1 MNERC
6 IFHVDVNSAF
16 LSWSAVKR
24 LREDPEAVD
33 LRKIPS
39 AVGGDV
45 ETRHGIITARSIPAK
60 KLGIKT
66 AEPVVKA
73 LQKCPDL
80 VLVKSDFKT
89 YREYSHEFI
98 KILRKHAPVVQQA
111 SIDEAYLD
119 FTGTKVA
126 SDPCKEAAAIKDEI
140 RDSLGF
146 TVNVGISVN
155 KLLAKMASDF
165 EKPDKIHTLYPVE
178 IKKKMWPLPIGDLYG
193 CGKRTASKLE
203 NYGIRTIGEA
213 AVTPL
218 EVLISILGDN
228 AGAYIYESANGI
240 SDSPVSEEERDAKS
254 YSNESTIS
262 VDVDE
267 KNFETVGLPVVHE
280 LAESVARRLARDG
293 VFAGTIEASVKTDD
307 FRRRSHQRKLINS
320 TNDANL
326 IEKTAIGLLEEMLKG
341 DEGLFAKGFKVRLI
355 GVGGTNLDRQE
366 YRQMTLFDLM
376 KGNSIS
382 LSDEMKKPDEGE
394 ERRAKLRKMMNDINS
409 RYGEDAVFKGRKK

>member
-165 EKPDKIHTLYPVE
+165 EKPDKIHTLYPDE

-341 DEGLFAKGFKVRLI
+341 DEGLFSKGFKVRLI

-394 ERRAKLRKMMNDINS
+394 VRRAKLRKMMNDINS

>member
-1 MNERC
+1 MSERC

-24 LREDPEAVD
+24 LKDDPDSVD
-33 LRKIPS
+33 LRTIPS

-60 KLGIKT
+60 KFGIKT

-73 LQKCPDL
+73 LQKCPEL
-80 VLVKSDFKT
+80 VLIKSDFKT

-119 FTGTKVA
+119 FTGTKAA
-126 SDPCKEAAAIKDEI
+126 SDPLKKAEAIRDEI

-165 EKPDKIHTLYPVE
+165 EKPDKIHTLYPYE
-178 IKKKMWPLPIGDLYG
+178 IEKKMWPLPIGDLYG

-203 NYGIRTIGEA
+203 NYGIRTIGDA

-218 EVLISILGDN
+218 EVLVSILGES
-228 AGAYIYESANGI
+228 AGAYIYESSNGV
-240 SDSPVSEEERDAKS
+240 SDSQVSEEERDAKS
-254 YSNESTIS
+254 YSNESTTSI
-262 VDVDE
+262 DIDE
-267 KNFETVGLPVVHE
+267 NNFEAVGLPIVHG
-280 LAESVARRLARDG
+280 LAASVAGRLKRDG
-293 VFAGTIEASVKTDD
+293 VYAGTIEASVKTDD
-307 FRRRSHQRKLINS
+307 FKRRSHQRRLVNS
-320 TNDANL
+320 TNDENL

-341 DEGLFAKGFKVRLI
+341 NEGLFSKGYKVRLI

-366 YRQMTLFDLM
+366 YQQMSLFDLM

-382 LSDEMKKPDEGE
+382 LGEEKVEPDEGE
-394 ERRAKLRKMMNDINS
+394 IRREKLRKMMNDIKT